1 MSEPKKILCVEDDP
15 DSCELLEIILGS
27 EGFEVVACADSQ
39 KALKLAEQKHFSA
52 IILDHRLAD
61 ISGVDICR
69 EIRTYDKQTPI
80 IFYSGAAFPQ
90 EIEAG
95 LAAGA
100 NAYLIK
106 PSDLVNIA
114 ATVKQLIS

>member
-15 DSCELLEIILGS
+15 DSCELLELLLGN
-27 EGFEVVACADSQ
+27 EGFEVVACSDSQ
-39 KALKLAEQKHFSA
+39 KALKLAKQKHFSA

-61 ISGVDICR
+61 ISGVEICCQ
-69 EIRTYDKQTPI
+69 IRTYDQQTPI
-80 IFYSGAAFPQ
+80 IFYSCAAFPQ

-106 PSDLVNIA
+106 PSDLVKIA
-114 ATVKQLIS
+114 DTVNGLIS